1 MTSLFVLQ
9 RYVGHCTMLYVCDS
23 LMICTQAEY
32 TRVFKDLK
40 GEHIDL
46 CLPDAS
52 VPDVGLTDFTLCQ
65 GT

>member
-1 MTSLFVLQ
+1 
-9 RYVGHCTMLYVCDS
+9 MLYVCDS
-23 LMICTQAEY
+23 LIICTQAEY